1 MIDVKNRVPGLGA
14 AGRVNFQTGSQSMTG
29 IMTMADN
36 PSEEGTPWN
45 AQTARLLQADIRTYT
60 ASGSISAGDVVDIS
74 GSYASASGTPSQGI
88 ALAAAYS
95 GQSVD
100 VIFSGIAYA
109 AWVSDGQRVD
119 SPGVQGRGIADG
131 VLAVTPMDMF
141 CGFVQGSYTGN
152 SGDNRKINLG
162 VTPKILILTSKSSG
176 RPNSYDPTDDD
187 WVNSGG
193 LVFLARGGGAYS
205 ALKLTDTGFL
215 VSYPTYYTGVASY
228 ETDPVVNANG
238 FTYRFLAIY

>member
-95 GQSVD
+95 G
-100 VIFSGIAYA
+100 
-109 AWVSDGQRVD
+109 
-119 SPGVQGRGIADG
+119 
-131 VLAVTPMDMF
+131 M
-141 CGFVQGSYTGN
+141 
-152 SGDNRKINLG
+152 
-162 VTPKILILTSKSSG
+162 
-176 RPNSYDPTDDD
+176 
-187 WVNSGG
+187 
-193 LVFLARGGGAYS
+193 S
-205 ALKLTDTGFL
+205 A
-215 VSYPTYYTGVASY
+215 S
-228 ETDPVVNANG
+228 
-238 FTYRFLAIY
+238 

>member
-1 MIDVKNRVPGLGA
+1 MIDVKNRVPALGA

-131 VLAVTPMDMF
+131 VLAVTPEDMF
-141 CGFVQGSYTGN
+141 CRVLQGSYTGDG
-152 SGDNRKINLG
+152 SLNRMINLG
-162 VTPKILILTSKSSG
+162 VSPKILLLG
-176 RPNSYDPTDDD
+176 RDD
-187 WVNSGG
+187 WDNTDG
-193 LVFLARGGGAYS
+193 LVFLARGGATPNLS
-205 ALKLTDTGFL
+205 LTVGGFV
-215 VSYPTYYTGVASY
+215 VSYNTYYNGIQTVAYLPIVNRSGVAY
-228 ETDPVVNANG
+228 Q
-238 FTYRFLAIY
+238 YIAIY

>member
-14 AGRVNFQTGSQSMTG
+14 AGRVNFQTGSQNMTG

-60 ASGSISAGDVVDIS
+60 AYGSISAGDVVDIS

-141 CGFVQGSYTGN
+141 CGFMQGGYTGDG
-152 SGDNRKINLG
+152 STYRTINLG
-162 VTPKILILTSKSSG
+162 VTPKLLLLG
-176 RPNSYDPTDDD
+176 RDD
-187 WVNSGG
+187 WDNSDG
-193 LVFLARGGGAYS
+193 LVFLARGGTMTNLLITAG
-205 ALKLTDTGFL
+205 GF
-215 VSYPTYYTGVASY
+215 VVRYTGIL
-228 ETDPVVNANG
+228 PVVNASG
-238 FTYRFLAIY
+238 VGYQYIAIY

>member
-1 MIDVKNRVPGLGA
+1 MIDVKNRVPGLGS
-14 AGRVNFQTGSQSMTG
+14 AGRVKFQTGSQSMTG

-45 AQTARLLQADIRTYT
+45 AQTARLLQADICTYT

-95 GQSVD
+95 GRSVD

-131 VLAVTPMDMF
+131 VLAVTPEDMF
-141 CGFVQGSYTGN
+141 CGFMQGSYTGN
-152 SGDNRKINLG
+152 SWDNRKINLG
-162 VTPKILILTSKSSG
+162 VTPKILLIG
-176 RPNSYDPTDDD
+176 RGD
-187 WVNSGG
+187 WENDNG
-193 LVFLARGGGAYS
+193 LVFLARGGTTTNLLITAG
-205 ALKLTDTGFL
+205 GF
-215 VSYPTYYTGVASY
+215 VVRYTTEWTGVTNR
-228 ETDPVVNANG
+228 EILPVVNANG
-238 FTYRFLAIY
+238 VAYQYIAIY

>member
-1 MIDVKNRVPGLGA
+1 MIDVKNRVPGLGV

-109 AWVSDGQRVD
+109 AWVSDGQTVD

-131 VLAVTPMDMF
+131 VLAVTPEDMF
-141 CGFVQGSYTGN
+141 CGFMQGVYTGDG
-152 SGDNRKINLG
+152 SASRTINLG
-162 VTPKILILTSKSSG
+162 VTPKLLLIG
-176 RPNSYDPTDDD
+176 RDD
-187 WVNSGG
+187 WENDNG
-193 LVFLARGGGAYS
+193 LVFLARGGTTTNLLITAG
-205 ALKLTDTGFL
+205 GF
-215 VSYPTYYTGVASY
+215 VVRYTTEWTGVSERAIL
-228 ETDPVVNANG
+228 PVVNGSGRA
-238 FTYRFLAIY
+238 YQYIAIY